1 MINFILGF
9 SICLNLLLFL
19 VLFYLLRMNNKEEN
33 VELPDRLRRKGV
45 FFYGRKDKEDENFK
59 DVDRDFYGNDF

>member
-9 SICLNLLLFL
+9 SICLNVLLFL

-33 VELPDRLRRKGV
+33 VELPDRLKRKEV
-45 FFYGRKDKEDENFK
+45 LFYGRKDKEDEDFK
-59 DVDRDFYGNDF
+59 NIDRDFYGNDF